1 MEAAT
6 RERKMQKAFVLAL
19 TVSATLALVA
29 LQTARA
35 DDRVSETNYYAAY
48 YDRHYGPISDGY
60 WDRHNK
66 YFWYEDTSGRW
77 HQDDGSHFQREPA
90 PGYALIHGTGAP
102 RTH

>member
-6 RERKMQKAFVLAL
+6 RERKMQKAFVFAL
-19 TVSATLALVA
+19 TVSAALGLVV

-35 DDRVSETNYYAAY
+35 DDRVLETNYYAAY